1 MRTIALTI
9 AVAAAAL
16 VAAGA
21 PRADAQAPDVPTADY
36 DLGVR
41 RFVEPGATGRFAR
54 IPIRLWGAV
63 AVPAGSGPA
72 PVVVVGHGSHGDG
85 CPGEFGDWPCFGVE
99 QRNDLGLRYL
109 VRQLARVGF
118 VAVAPDVNASFT
130 GGFGETQDHE
140 YRRYAEV
147 VDATLEALRTAS
159 AGGPNRFSV
168 PLQGRVDPTRIGVIG
183 HSRGGRNLLR
193 WAAANRPA
201 VGAIVLLAPLFDR
214 SVAVPD
220 VPTALLLGT
229 CDDDTGRTG
238 AGYLAAA
245 RRSAGRTQP
254 FWSLTMRGANHNF
267 YNRTLVRLRDDDA
280 AGARGRCARSRRP
293 KATGQQAF
301 LVRIAWDHLTRALL
315 AAPAAPWQLSGAR
328 SGSLYGQRVTLS
340 TDRVG

>member
-9 AVAAAAL
+9 AIAALAL

-99 QRNDLGLRYL
+99 RRNDLGLRYL
-109 VRQLARVGF
+109 VRQLARAGF
-118 VAVAPDVNASFT
+118 VAFAPDVNASFT
-130 GGFGETQDHE
+130 GGFGETQGHE

-147 VDATLEALRTAS
+147 VNATLDALRAAS

-168 PLQGRVDPTRIGVIG
+168 PLQGRVNPARVGLVG

-193 WAAANRPA
+193 WAGANRA
-201 VGAIVLLAPLFDR
+201 TAGAIVLVAPLFDR

-220 VPTALLLGT
+220 VPTAMLLGT
-229 CDDDTGRTG
+229 CDGDTALTG
-238 AGYLAAA
+238 AGYLSGRATQRRAHAALLEPHDAGREPQLLQPHPQAPA
-245 RRSAGRTQP
+245 RR
-254 FWSLTMRGANHNF
+254 
-267 YNRTLVRLRDDDA
+267 
-280 AGARGRCARSRRP
+280 
-293 KATGQQAF
+293 
-301 LVRIAWDHLTRALL
+301 
-315 AAPAAPWQLSGAR
+315 
-328 SGSLYGQRVTLS
+328 
-340 TDRVG
+340 